1 MANKILVYSTLG
13 CGYTDVVKAELE
25 RDGKDYE
32 EINLSLHP
40 ERWDEIL
47 EYTDGVKLTPVVID
61 GEEVTVGVNGIGCV
75 S

>member
-1 MANKILVYSTLG
+1 LANNILVYSTLG
-13 CGYTDVVKAELE
+13 CGYTDIVIAELKK
-25 RDGKDYE
+25 DGKEYE
-32 EINLSLHP
+32 EVNLSLHP

-61 GEEVTVGVNGIGCV
+61 GDDVVVGVNGIGCV

>member
-1 MANKILVYSTLG
+1 M
-13 CGYTDVVKAELE
+13 VKAELE

-32 EINLSLHP
+32 EINLSLYP

-61 GEEVTVGVNGIGCV
+61 GYVTPSDAPGFGIEVDLDWLEARTV
-75 S
+75 

>member
-1 MANKILVYSTLG
+1 
-13 CGYTDVVKAELE
+13 
-25 RDGKDYE
+25 DYE
-32 EINLSLHP
+32 EINLSLYP

-47 EYTDGVKLTPVVID
+47 KYTDGVKLTPVVID

>member
-32 EINLSLHP
+32 EINLSLYP

-47 EYTDGVKLTPVVID
+47 EYTDGVKLTPVVVD

>member
-32 EINLSLHP
+32 EINLSLYP

-61 GEEVTVGVNGIGCV
+61 GEDVTVGVNGIGCV

>member
-32 EINLSLHP
+32 EINLSLYP

>member
-61 GEEVTVGVNGIGCV
+61 GEDVTVGVNGIGCV